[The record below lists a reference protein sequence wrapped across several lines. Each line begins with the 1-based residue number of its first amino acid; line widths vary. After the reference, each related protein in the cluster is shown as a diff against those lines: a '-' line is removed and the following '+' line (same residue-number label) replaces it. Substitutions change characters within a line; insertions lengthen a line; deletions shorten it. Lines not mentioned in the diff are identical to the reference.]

1 MRNLRKRI
9 TSSLLLAIAALA
21 LAPLA
26 SAADPVRERIDGFK
40 ASKRSV
46 ATIEDAIAKG
56 DKLTIAEQARMLAIF
71 AEKIPDLYPSD
82 AKGGFFSQ
90 AKGEIWQ
97 NFPDFVEKA
106 ETFQSSSQQLEQAA
120 ASSNPDVGL
129 LSQRLRQ
136 VQNACSSCHKSYKR
150 GR

>member
-1 MRNLRKRI
+1 MKNLRTREVR
-9 TSSLLLAIAALA
+9 SLLLAITALA

-46 ATIEDAIAKG
+46 AVIEDAITQG
-56 DKLTIAEQARMLAIF
+56 DKLTIAEQTRLLAIF
-71 AEKIPDLYPSD
+71 AEKIPDLYPAD
-82 AKGGFFSQ
+82 ARGGFLSQ
-90 AKGEIWQ
+90 AKSEIWQ

-106 ETFQSSSQQLEQAA
+106 KAFQSSSQQLEQAA
-120 ASSNPDVGL
+120 ASSDADVAL

-136 VQNACSSCHKSYKR
+136 LQNACSSCHKSYKR